1 MKNNRRPDDQHVFD
15 WLLFGLAGATLL
27 VLSMADLKQAG
38 TQVAQSSVFRTVR

>member
-1 MKNNRRPDDQHVFD
+1 MKSNRKPDDQHVFD
-15 WLLFGLAGATLL
+15 WLLFGLAAATLL